1 MYGVGQYIA
10 WYGVYDTGSFLSFVV
25 VLAFNNFP
33 LSHTDELTSSSY
45 SSVFVISFSERSNCK
60 QFFFHYSKTSNI
72 LIE

>member
-10 WYGVYDTGSFLSFVV
+10 GMACMICTGSFLSFVV

-33 LSHTDELTSSSY
+33 LSHTDVLTSSSY

-60 QFFFHYSKTSNI
+60 LFFFFITLRPVI
-72 LIE
+72 F